1 MHTEVTKIIK
11 NQIRLKEEKEDVI
24 MGVVFVFL
32 VFLAIF
38 TAILC
43 FMKNYR
49 KIMLDIPAPKALP
62 LIGHAHL
69 MIGLNNEGTHEHRK
83 TNSDYNGHTRS
94 N

>member
-1 MHTEVTKIIK
+1 
-11 NQIRLKEEKEDVI
+11 

-38 TAILC
+38 TGIMC
-43 FMKNYR
+43 FLKNYR

-69 MIGLNNEGTHEHRK
+69 MIGLNNEGTPEHRK
-83 TNSDYNGHTRS
+83 TKNLSCDYNGLIK
-94 N
+94 